1 MIIKIIQILSNLN
14 KNERL
19 IFGGALLVFCASAIF
34 IGWRFYISKTIV
46 VANFGGTYTEG
57 IVGQPALINPVNAV
71 NEIDRDLITIL
82 FSNLL
87 QLTDSYKVSADNKT
101 WIISLKKDLF
111 WDDGQKLTA
120 DDVVFTI
127 QTIQDQ
133 NAQSPIYHQWQ
144 DVLAERLDENE
155 IRLTLKNPYAFFI
168 DNLKELRPIPK
179 HIFADIPV
187 TNFRLSNYNLEPVGS
202 GPYKYLALKK
212 EKNGFIT
219 KYKFEINPKFYGE
232 KPYIENLNFKFFN
245 NIDDLINSL
254 NKGEIIA
261 AGGLDAD
268 ITQKI
273 KRNVQSFQINIPR
286 YYALF
291 FNLSDTSPLIKNREV
306 RWALSLAID
315 KNKIINSALHN
326 GAMIINGPIFPGLE
340 GYNQDFYKKN
350 TFNIEEAKKT
360 LAAANLKFPST
371 GGPMIDL
378 IIPRISFLTDT
389 ANIIK
394 ENWEELGLK
403 VNLIIIDSNDIV
415 NQYIKTRNYS
425 AIIFGNILKSNS
437 DVYSFWHSNERFF
450 PGLNL
455 SLYNNKEVDSLLES
469 IQKENSP
476 PIRQKKLLSLQQK
489 ITEDQPAIF
498 LFSPSYYYVT
508 TKDLNGFK
516 PNFLA
521 SANDRFTDI
530 NKWYLKTTRKFK

>member
-1 MIIKIIQILSNLN
+1 MIVKTIQVLSNLS

-19 IFGGALLVFCASAIF
+19 VFGGALLVFLASAIF
-34 IGWRFYISKTIV
+34 ISWRFYSSKTII
-46 VANFGGTYTEG
+46 VAASGGAYIEG
-57 IVGQPALINPVNAV
+57 MVGQPALINPVNASSEV
-71 NEIDRDLITIL
+71 DQDLATIL

-87 QLTDSYKVSADNKT
+87 QLMDSYKISADGKI

-127 QTIQDQ
+127 QTIQDPS
-133 NAQSPIYHQWQ
+133 AHSPIYNDWR
-144 DVLAERLDENE
+144 DILAERLDENE
-155 IRLTLKNPYAFFI
+155 IRLTLKTSYAFFI

-179 HIFADIPV
+179 HIFADIPI

-202 GPYKYLALKK
+202 GPYKYLSFEK

-232 KPYIENLNFKFFN
+232 KPYIENLNLKFFN

-254 NKGEIIA
+254 NEGSTMA
-261 AGGLDAD
+261 AGGFDAD
-268 ITQKI
+268 TIQKI
-273 KRNVQSFQINIPR
+273 KRDTHNFQINIPR

-291 FNLSDTSPLIKNREV
+291 FNLSDASPLIKNKDI
-306 RWALSLAID
+306 RWALSLAVD

-340 GYNQDFYKKN
+340 GYNQNYYKRD
-350 TFNIEEAKKT
+350 TFNLEEAEKT
-360 LAAANLKFPST
+360 LVAADLKTPPAD
-371 GGPMIDL
+371 GPAIDL
-378 IIPRISFLTDT
+378 IVPRISFLTDT

-394 ENWEELGLK
+394 ENWEQLGLK
-403 VNLIIIDSNDIV
+403 INLIVVDPSEAI

-437 DVYSFWHSNERFF
+437 DIYSFWHSNERFY

-469 IQKENSP
+469 IQKESSP

-489 ITEDQPAIF
+489 ITSDQPAIF

-508 TKDLNGFK
+508 TKQLNGFK
-516 PNFLA
+516 PSFLA
-521 SANDRFTDI
+521 SANDRFSEI

>member
-1 MIIKIIQILSNLN
+1 MIV
-14 KNERL
+14 
-19 IFGGALLVFCASAIF
+19 AAS
-34 IGWRFYISKTIV
+34 
-46 VANFGGTYTEG
+46 GGTYTEG
-57 IVGQPALINPVNAV
+57 VVGQPSLVNPINAIS
-71 NEIDRDLITIL
+71 EIDQDLVTVI
-82 FSNLL
+82 FSSLL
-87 QLTDSYKVSADNKT
+87 QLTDSYKISADNKT

-127 QTIQDQ
+127 QIIQDI
-133 NAQSPIYHQWQ
+133 NANSPIYSDWQ
-144 DVLAERLDENE
+144 NILAERLDEHE

-202 GPYKYLALKK
+202 GPYKYLSFEK
-212 EKNGFIT
+212 EKSGFIT
-219 KYKFEINPKFYGE
+219 KYKLQVNPKFYGE
-232 KPYIENLNFKFFN
+232 KPFIENLNFKFFS
-245 NIDDLINSL
+245 NIDDLVNSFNNGL
-254 NKGEIIA
+254 VTAI
-261 AGGLDAD
+261 GGLDAKT
-268 ITQKI
+268 IQNI
-273 KRNVQSFQINIPR
+273 KRGAQTFQINIPR

-291 FNLSDTSPLIKNREV
+291 FNLSDTSPLIKNKEI
-306 RWALSLAID
+306 RWALSLATD

-340 GYNQDFYKKN
+340 GYNQDFYKKD
-350 TFNIEEAKKT
+350 TFDLEEAKKT
-360 LAAANLKFPST
+360 LANISLKNPPNN
-371 GGPMIDL
+371 GLVIDL
-378 IIPRISFLTDT
+378 VVPRISFLTDT

-394 ENWEELGLK
+394 ENWEELGFR
-403 VNLIIIDSNDIV
+403 VNLIIADPSEVV

-437 DVYSFWHSNERFF
+437 DIYSFWHSNERFY

-455 SLYNNKEVDSLLES
+455 SLYNNKEVDLLLES
-469 IQKENSP
+469 IKKESSS
-476 PIRQKKLLSLQQK
+476 PIRQKKIASLQQK

-516 PNFLA
+516 PSFLK
-521 SANDRFTDI
+521 SANDRFAEI

>member
-1 MIIKIIQILSNLN
+1 MIAKIIQVLSNLN

-34 IGWRFYISKTIV
+34 ISWRFYVSKTIV
-46 VANFGGTYTEG
+46 AANFGGTYIEG
-57 IVGQPALINPVNAV
+57 IVGQPALINPINAV
-71 NEIDRDLITIL
+71 SEIDQDLATIL

-87 QLTDSYKVSADNKT
+87 QLTDSYKISADNKT
-101 WIISLKKDLF
+101 WIITLKKNLF

-133 NAQSPIYHQWQ
+133 NAQSPIYNQWQ
-144 DVLAERLDENE
+144 DILAERLDENE
-155 IRLTLKNPYAFFI
+155 IRLTLKTPYAFFI

-179 HIFADIPV
+179 HIFTDIPV
-187 TNFRLSNYNLEPVGS
+187 TNFRLSNYNLEPIGS
-202 GPYKYLALKK
+202 GPYKYLALEK

-219 KYKFEINPKFYGE
+219 KYQFEINLKFYGE
-232 KPYIENLNFKFFN
+232 KPYIKNLNFKFFN
-245 NIDDLINSL
+245 NIDDLIDSL
-254 NKGEIIA
+254 NKGEIMA

-268 ITQKI
+268 TVQKI
-273 KRNVQSFQINIPR
+273 KRSVQSFQINIPR

-291 FNLSDTSPLIKNREV
+291 FNLSDTSPLIKNKEI
-306 RWALSLAID
+306 RWALSLAVD

-340 GYNQDFYKKN
+340 GYNQDFYKKD

-360 LAAANLKFPST
+360 LAAANLKLPPT
-371 GGPMIDL
+371 GGPTIDL
-378 IIPRISFLTDT
+378 IVPRISFLTDT
-389 ANIIK
+389 ANIVK

-403 VNLIIIDSNDIV
+403 VNLIIADPSEVI

-437 DVYSFWHSNERFF
+437 DIYSFWHSNERFY

-455 SLYNNKEVDSLLES
+455 SLYNNKEVNSLLES
-469 IQKENSP
+469 IQKESNP

-498 LFSPSYYYVT
+498 LFSPSYYYIT
-508 TKDLNGFK
+508 TKKLNGFK
-516 PNFLA
+516 PSFLS
-521 SANDRFTDI
+521 SANNRFANV
-530 NKWYLKTTRKFK
+530 NKWYLKTARKFK